1 MLKILS
7 TFIIIISLLSSCV
20 YFNTFY
26 LARKNFDDAE
36 QQRLKNNGVVEANNK
51 KMYDDAIKWSSE
63 ILENHKNSR
72 YVDDSLYMIGMSY
85 YYQKEYLKAR
95 TKFDELS
102 GAFPE
107 SELAPTALYFKAKC
121 LVELDLTDDAITL
134 LLDIVDSK
142 NRSVSGLAGLTI
154 AEISLNNE
162 DWEELLNASQRVIDL
177 NPTPEELVK
186 AMFYK
191 GKALYEL
198 ERYEECAETLQK
210 LTGANI
216 ESELRFN
223 INSLI
228 ALSKAKLDRY
238 DEAMTYLE
246 SMENRGEFSDYAPR
260 IRLQIGTIYELQENE
275 EMAIDTYRKLAGDFP
290 DSLAA
295 KEAWYNIGKILIQDL
310 SQAGDAKEAFDMVK
324 EGSARTNESWFVEA
338 QIKSVQIDSLIARIE
353 RIEELLEEN
362 EDTVE
367 NQEMDDQEE
376 NIEEIQKVDEDVS
389 DVEGD
394 VAEDSG
400 SEENNFSEAM
410 GRTRFSLAE
419 LYAYSFE
426 RPDSALTQY
435 RLILSESPGTEFAVK
450 SDYFLRMF
458 ELQSEGKYSD
468 EAEKKLMMDMIE
480 TYTDSE
486 FAQELKVY
494 LGLIENPPEVKAFIE
509 AEHYMLGGQK
519 PEVYIPLYQA
529 VADSFPRTK
538 SAYQA
543 RFFIAYA
550 Y

>member
-1 MLKILS
+1 MTLNSSALR
-7 TFIIIISLLSSCV
+7 TMVLL
-20 YFNTFY
+20 
-26 LARKNFDDAE
+26 
-36 QQRLKNNGVVEANNK
+36 RLITEKC
-51 KMYDDAIKWSSE
+51 

-142 NRSVSGLAGLTI
+142 NRSISGLAGLTI

-177 NPTPEELVK
+177 NPIPEELVE
-186 AMFYK
+186 AMYYK
-191 GKALYEL
+191 GKALYQL
-198 ERYEECAETLQK
+198 ERYEECTETLQK
-210 LTGANI
+210 LTNTTI

-223 INSLI
+223 INSLL
-228 ALSKAKLDRY
+228 ALSNAKLDKY

-310 SQAGDAKEAFDMVK
+310 SQARDAKEAFDMVK

-362 EDTVE
+362 DDTVK

-376 NIEEIQKVDEDVS
+376 NIEEIQKVD
-389 DVEGD
+389 
-394 VAEDSG
+394 
-400 SEENNFSEAM
+400 
-410 GRTRFSLAE
+410 
-419 LYAYSFE
+419 
-426 RPDSALTQY
+426 
-435 RLILSESPGTEFAVK
+435 
-450 SDYFLRMF
+450 
-458 ELQSEGKYSD
+458 
-468 EAEKKLMMDMIE
+468 
-480 TYTDSE
+480 
-486 FAQELKVY
+486 
-494 LGLIENPPEVKAFIE
+494 
-509 AEHYMLGGQK
+509 
-519 PEVYIPLYQA
+519 
-529 VADSFPRTK
+529 
-538 SAYQA
+538 
-543 RFFIAYA
+543 
-550 Y
+550 